1 MHTKRFCRGVSDEKF
16 VLGHSDGPGIIAE
29 VLKRQKRVPGG
40 SEKETGGWKQ
50 RLEWYTLKMQGR
62 DHKPKNASDLWKLEK
77 AKK

>member
-29 VLKRQKRVPGG
+29 VLKRQTRVPGG

-50 RLEWYTLKMQGR
+50 RLEGCNCWKG
-62 DHKPKNASDLWKLEK
+62 HKLRTQESLDLERTSR
-77 AKK
+77 